1 MQNKRWGR
9 RLAAECSLADERSS
23 VGSADAAVVAVVVV
37 AAAAAAVAAGPSS
50 STPATEEVESSCQT
64 SV

>member
-37 AAAAAAVAAGPSS
+37 AAAAAVAAGPSS